1 MKTKDYIYYIN
12 IYHLTD
18 QSLTDPYRPYLMT
31 QQSAKMQL
39 ATHNQQSASQISLG
53 YTLITHSIWYSCQC
67 YLPINIY
74 RLIGGDRYVFSAHHR
89 II

>member
-18 QSLTDPYRPYLMT
+18 PKFDWSLSALSHDSAVSKDATCHEQPAVGQSNIIGL
-31 QQSAKMQL
+31 
-39 ATHNQQSASQISLG
+39 
-53 YTLITHSIWYSCQC
+53 YTLITHIWYSCQC

-74 RLIGGDRYVFSAHHR
+74 RLIGGDWYVFSAHLR

>member
-39 ATHNQQSASQISLG
+39 ATHSQQSASQISLG
-53 YTLITHSIWYSCQC
+53 YIHLLLTFDIRVSVISL
-67 YLPINIY
+67 
-74 RLIGGDRYVFSAHHR
+74 
-89 II
+89 